1 MVTLFQK
8 VFSTA
13 FLAALFICTLHA
25 HAQKYEVGLGV
36 GGLNYTGEMA
46 RDYRIENNRP
56 GGMLFFR
63 YNIND
68 YISLRGHLMGGALYG
83 NDEKPID
90 AFADARNAPEFTIS
104 VLELGGMV
112 EYYFLDYKEDINLL
126 RWSPYFFI
134 GLGASWFGQHEEP
147 KESYNSFQPIIPFGL
162 GFKYLLNRE
171 WSIGIEG
178 GARKTFFDYI
188 DNLSGGDPGGN
199 LVNKNLQYGNQ
210 YDKDWYYFV
219 GFTVSYTFYTIPCPY
234 NFQ

>member
-1 MVTLFQK
+1 MVTSFPKGLCIALLGLL
-8 VFSTA
+8 SISSLTA
-13 FLAALFICTLHA
+13 Y
-25 HAQKYEVGLGV
+25 AQRYEVGLGI
-36 GGLNYTGEMA
+36 GGLTYTGDMV

-56 GGMLFFR
+56 GGMLLFR
-63 YNIND
+63 YNVNN
-68 YISLRGHLMGGALYG
+68 YLTLRGHFMGGALYG
-83 NDEKPID
+83 NDNKPID
-90 AFADARNAPEFTIS
+90 AFADARNAPDFTIS
-104 VLELGGMV
+104 VLELAGMV

-134 GLGASWFGQHEEP
+134 GLGTSWFGQHQNP
-147 KESYNSFQPIIPFGL
+147 KESYSSFQPVIPFGL

-188 DNLSGGDPGGN
+188 DNLSGGD
-199 LVNKNLQYGNQ
+199 LVYKDLQYGNQ